1 MGQQSVRQAA
11 RRLAFDV
18 QLVRR
23 RERADPPQHQLGE
36 CPGLADR
43 VRRHDHGVV
52 VVDDGRLFVGPYGVT
67 PSRHNFAT
75 IWNRAK
81 KAVGDLVPPNL
92 HFHDLRHA
100 GNHFA
105 ASSGASTRELM
116 GRLGHAS
123 MRAALIY
130 QHRTMTR
137 DRAIAEALDALIEQR
152 QR

>member
-1 MGQQSVRQAA
+1 AEAGP
-11 RRLAFDV
+11 
-18 QLVRR
+18 
-23 RERADPPQHQLGE
+23 EG
-36 CPGLADR
+36 R
-43 VRRHDHGVV
+43 V
-52 VVDDGRLFVGPYGVT
+52 FVGPYGVT
-67 PSRHNFAT
+67 PVRGNFAR
-75 IWNRAK
+75 IWTRAK
-81 KAVGDLVPPNL
+81 KAVGDVVPSDL

-137 DRAIAEALDALIEQR
+137 DRAIAEGSGRSNRTGPVMTFGHVLGTECCRGSMFDYQQYNDLCPD
-152 QR
+152 